1 MASGGGRG
9 KRDGALLAAA
19 LFVAALAAPAT
30 AHNHDWTPRMG
41 RPATER
47 KHFQGNPFDRAGNPE
62 CVSPLA
68 KPAESPREVG
78 YYVGG
83 GAPVKARR
91 GEERREGE
99 GTWGVDYTGII
110 IPKKNVLN
118 WWHGGRYQGG
128 TGAYKADGPRIL
140 HKP

>member
-1 MASGGGRG
+1 MKRPASLVRLGLSVI
-9 KRDGALLAAA
+9 GAAM
-19 LFVAALAAPAT
+19 VAASLPIPAG

-47 KHFQGNPFDRAGNPE
+47 RHFQGDQFDRAGNPE

-68 KPAESPREVG
+68 KPAESPHEVG

-83 GAPVKARR
+83 GARVKSHR
-91 GEERREGE
+91 GEERRHGD

-128 TGAYKADGPRIL
+128 LDGYDADGPRIL